1 MKASAYMNLSKDWAS
16 RQLNPSQLANALLG
30 SEQKVGDKSPAD
42 ALKFA
47 FATKIEEKLNKIVG
61 ETKFKKSKIKAKLE
75 IKVG

>member
-1 MKASAYMNLSKDWAS
+1 MKTSAYMNLSKDWAS

-47 FATKIEEKLNKIVG
+47 FATKIEEKWNKIV
-61 ETKFKKSKIKAKLE
+61 ERQSLRSRKL
-75 IKVG
+75 KQS